1 MKNFVVITIAFLFCI
16 SASSQEKRLAL
27 VIGNGNYAKNA
38 LANPV
43 NDAKSIEETLKG
55 IGFEV
60 QRFEN
65 LGQKE
70 MARAI
75 DDFGNRL
82 RNYDIGLFF
91 YAGHGVQSK
100 GFNYLIPI
108 DARLFSESDVEYNC
122 VRADR
127 VLGKMEDAKNKIN
140 IVILDACRDNPF
152 ERSWTRTAKG
162 QGLASMTAPVGS
174 IIAFATSPGNTA
186 SDGTGENGL
195 YTSGLLTYINEPG
208 ITAIQMFQKVTAYV
222 FKNSRNQQLPWVST
236 SLTGDFYLVPG
247 TGIADNTEVLNRPDA
262 ITNPANNER
271 SIVVLPFKNLTGK
284 QDLDYMVQAQ
294 NENLITQL
302 SMISQVKPLRVI
314 SGQTASVIARASRPV
329 PEIANEINLD
339 YLVEGSVLNATDS
352 VTLQLRLFQAFPEEK
367 LIWAGNFRSDIVG
380 SPKLYNNIAGQIAG
394 KIGIELTTENIIRLP
409 APRKINPETYAT
421 YLRAKYNINKQTPEG
436 LKKGIEYLNEVLK
449 ADPGDPYAYAALAIG
464 YIDIAH
470 GPLDAGD
477 ALEKA
482 EAAALRAIKL
492 DSTMAEVYTAFAL
505 ITQYYNWKFDLAEKY
520 FKKALALNPNS
531 ADTHY
536 HYSWGLFWLGR
547 IEEAIA
553 EHKLAK
559 KYDPFDPSNTAWLGS
574 LYVTTGKYDDALL
587 ECQKAFEI
595 QKDYP
600 VCYFVIGDCYMAQG
614 KYDEAIETFKKLA
627 EVAPEWKFKLGC
639 AYAVTGH
646 QDETRKIIA
655 EVLKGDITPFQAQGL
670 AGMYAEIG
678 DKEEAFKWLNQR
690 PYHPWVP
697 YVACSPQFKKL
708 LQGDPRYEE
717 LLKKI
722 NPPEE

>member
-222 FKNSRNQQLPWVST
+222 LKNSRNQQLPWVST

-314 SGQTASVIARASRPV
+314 SGQTASVIANTTRSI
-329 PEIANEINLD
+329 PEIADVINVD
-339 YLVEGSVLNATDS
+339 YLVEGSVLHLGDS
-352 VTLQLRLFQAFPEEK
+352 VDLQLRLVQAFPEEK
-367 LIWAGNFRSDIVG
+367 LIWASNYKSDVVNSRI
-380 SPKLYNNIAGQIAG
+380 LYNNVAGQIAG
-394 KIGIELTTENIIRLP
+394 KIGLDLTAENIVKLP
-409 APRKINPETYAT
+409 EPRKINPVTYAT
-421 YLRAKYNINKQTPEG
+421 YLRGMYYLNQSTDEG
-436 LKKGIEYLNEVLK
+436 LQKGIEYFNEVLRIDP
-449 ADPGDPYAYAALAIG
+449 ADPFAYAGLAFA
-464 YIDIAH
+464 YITIAH
-470 GPLDAGD
+470 GPFDTGD
-477 ALEKA
+477 ALDKA
-482 EAAALRAIKL
+482 DAAALQAIRL
-492 DSTMAEVYTAFAL
+492 DTTMADVYGAL
-505 ITQYYNWKFDLAEKY
+505 AVVAQYYTWKFDLAEKY
-520 FKKALALNPNS
+520 YKKALTLNPNL
-531 ADTHY
+531 AITHY
-536 HYSWGLFWLGR
+536 HYSWGLCLWGR
-547 IEEAIA
+547 MEEAIA
-553 EHKLAK
+553 EHKLAQ
-559 KYDPFDPSNTAWLGS
+559 KYDPFNPLHTAWLGE
-574 LYVTTGKYDDALL
+574 LYRMEGRYEEAISEEL
-587 ECQKAFEI
+587 KAFEI
-595 QKDYP
+595 TKDYP
-600 VCYFVIGDCYMAQG
+600 VAYNVLGSIYLDMGRI
-614 KYDEAIETFKKLA
+614 DEAIATHEKLV
-627 EVAPEWKFKLGC
+627 ELYPEWKFALACTYVK
-639 AYAVTGH
+639 TGH
-646 QDETRKIIA
+646 RDKALQILSEIEKASVDPYNAFSRMSVNAALGNKDET
-655 EVLKGDITPFQAQGL
+655 L
-670 AGMYAEIG
+670 
-678 DKEEAFKWLNQR
+678 KWLEYE
-690 PYHPWVP
+690 PHHGWVAWAA
-697 YVACSPQFKKL
+697 VSPDYNFL
-708 LQGDPRYEE
+708 HGDPRWEAFI
-717 LLKKI
+717 KKLNI
-722 NPPEE
+722 PKK